1 MKEDLSLFHTFK
13 EKEEAREF
21 IDLLKVNEVAHK
33 VIDSSTDFDVSFAN
47 NEITNEIRILIAVKD
62 FEKAKELRREQ
73 YKEVIHQLPN
83 DYYLYA
89 FTDDELYDVLLKPE
103 EWNVLD
109 EILAETI
116 LKERGKAIDKSL
128 LKKVKEV
135 LNEENAKPD
144 SSEKGWIV
152 GGYFFAFM
160 GGFLGLLIGWYLWN
174 QQKTLSNGEKVW
186 KFNESD
192 RKHGQTIFILS
203 IVFFVIYVALRVFF
217 IDKF

>member
-13 EKEEAREF
+13 EKEEAKEF
-21 IDLLKVNEVAHK
+21 IDLLKVNEIAHK

-47 NEITNEIRILIAVKD
+47 NDITNDIRVFIPAKN

-73 YKEVIHQLPN
+73 YKEVIHHLPN

-89 FTDDELYDVLLKPE
+89 FTDDELYDILLKPE

-116 LKERGKAIDKSL
+116 LKERGKAIDKSFL
-128 LKKVKEV
+128 IKSKEAFK
-135 LNEENAKPD
+135 EAHAKPE

-160 GGFLGLLIGWYLWN
+160 GGFLGSLIGWYLWK

-186 KFNESD
+186 KFNKSD
-192 RKHGQTIFILS
+192 RKHGQTIFIMS
-203 IVFFVIYVALRVFF
+203 IVLFIMYVALRMFF
-217 IDKF
+217 IG